1 MYEGKEKRLALIE
14 ELLIV
19 AKIPS
24 LPENEAEEILLQE
37 HEEKFR
43 NAMYE
48 GLQGEVISET
58 LDNLSKKLVRITEEK
73 KIQKK
78 VEAA

>member
-1 MYEGKEKRLALIE
+1 M
-14 ELLIV
+14 LIV

-37 HEEKFR
+37 HEENFR

-48 GLQGEVISET
+48 GLQGEAIAET
-58 LDNLSKKLVRITEEK
+58 LDELSKKLLRITEEK
-73 KIQKK
+73 KIQRK

>member
-1 MYEGKEKRLALIE
+1 MYEGKDKRLALIE

-19 AKIPS
+19 AKIPD
-24 LPENEAEEILLQE
+24 LDEKEAEDILLKE

-48 GLQGEVISET
+48 GLQGYVIHR
-58 LDNLSKKLVRITEEK
+58 LNP
-73 KIQKK
+73 
-78 VEAA
+78 